1 MKAYIAPE
9 FTDNQQLKQIHVATL
24 QHTEI
29 SGYI

>member
-24 QHTEI
+24 QRTEMTN
-29 SGYI
+29 

>member
-24 QHTEI
+24 QHTEMTK
-29 SGYI
+29 